1 MTAPFL
7 ITTPTDLQPMPF
19 THTSMEKPHGEVPGP
34 DSDNVLDLSE
44 ELNTLTKSD
53 AVMKLAAHLE
63 PLPATVSRLMALNAN
78 ACDLADVAGAI
89 RMDPVLTL
97 KILRT
102 ANSAFSASSLTV
114 STVDEAVMRL
124 GLGLIISMA
133 LAVSVGKTMST
144 VVPAYGLAAGQLWR
158 HSATAAIAA
167 EILVRLAPHT
177 VPPATVTAALLHDV
191 GKLIVAQS
199 TSADEMAFV
208 HRARQEAGLSLFEA
222 ETEVLEMNHA
232 EVGYIIAQHWNLP
245 ERICRAIMYHHDPGQ
260 WDDRMGDAVHL
271 ANLAAGAL
279 EAAENDAPPGDQ
291 PAPEVLDRLGLRD
304 FDFEKFC
311 AQCAR
316 RFTQLRALY
325 GA

>member
-1 MTAPFL
+1 
-7 ITTPTDLQPMPF
+7 
-19 THTSMEKPHGEVPGP
+19 MENSPGEAHCLPLGVV
-34 DSDNVLDLSE
+34 NILDLSE
-44 ELNTLTKSD
+44 DLDALTKSE
-53 AVMKLAAHLE
+53 AVIELASQLE
-63 PLPATVSRLMALNAN
+63 PLPATVSRLMALDAN

-97 KILRT
+97 KMLRT
-102 ANSAFSASSLTV
+102 ANSAFSASSMPV

-158 HSATAAIAA
+158 HSAAAAIAA
-167 EILVRLAPHT
+167 DFLVRLAPNT
-177 VPPATVTAALLHDV
+177 VPPATITAALLHDV

-199 TSADEMAFV
+199 TSADEMGFV
-208 HRARQEAGLSLFEA
+208 RRAHEEAGLSLFEA

-232 EVGYIIAQHWNLP
+232 EVGYIVAQHWGLP

-271 ANLAAGAL
+271 ANLAACAV
-279 EAAENDAPPGDQ
+279 EAAENGEPFVEK
-291 PAPEVLDRLGLRD
+291 PAREVIDRLGLRD

-311 AQCAR
+311 AKCVR
-316 RFTQLRALY
+316 RFTELRALY